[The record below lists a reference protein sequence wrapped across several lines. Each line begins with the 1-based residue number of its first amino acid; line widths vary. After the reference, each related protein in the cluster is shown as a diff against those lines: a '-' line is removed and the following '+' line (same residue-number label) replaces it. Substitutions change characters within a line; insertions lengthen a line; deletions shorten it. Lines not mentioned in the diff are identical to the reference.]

1 MKPKN
6 TRILS
11 VPAAALASLALI
23 QFTANAATLSKA
35 DNTNDLNLATSW
47 SGSVVPGAN
56 DIAQWDST
64 VTAANSTLVGANLS
78 FAGVK
83 VTDPAGAVTFGAGN
97 TITVG
102 TSGID
107 LSTATQN
114 LTIGSGLTLKGKQN
128 WKTIAGRTLDIS
140 GTFSKGS
147 GSVDFTKFSGTLG
160 TLPSDGSGILG
171 AWGTRDG
178 ATAIATA
185 TISSGTVT
193 ALTLVGENSG
203 YATAPTVTIQAPASG
218 TTATA
223 TAIVASGVVTGFT
236 ITNVGSGYTSIP
248 RVNIAPTATRINYAV
263 PSTAAAYTGQ
273 TAGTAADLSNVTS
286 ATTNYSFG
294 ATATLTTDITAN
306 TLRFQ
311 GATCGLVNTANKN
324 ITLNGLMSAGNT
336 GSGSGGVLT
345 VGSAGAATSTT
356 NQIKI
361 GASGVLNI
369 ATAVDNNYTS
379 GSAPSSS
386 MVINMP
392 ITGIGSS
399 VVVNAGPKDL
409 ILLGSGTTKTTNP
422 RSTFSRI
429 FINSGY
435 VRLPVLGD
443 GTLGGYATP
452 NGSTV
457 TADGA
462 LVTIEKGAELR
473 FDRNNILGSLTLNGG
488 TVSFI
493 NSFADTWGPAT
504 NPSSF
509 TLNAD
514 STFYSGA
521 TGKLTVSVPIT
532 GSGGI
537 IKTGAGTASLILNG
551 ASTYTGPTVI
561 NGGVLSLTKAN
572 ALYNADQTKWTAA
585 NITVNPVQS
594 PLTASAPT
602 PTLLLSVGGTDE
614 FTASQLSTLITNLT
628 ASVNNNGLQ
637 AGSYLAINTANATSD
652 VVVSANLINSV
663 GTGGGSINFKT
674 FGKGTV
680 KLTGNNTYSGKT
692 AVDGIES
699 STGVATLSFASLNSV
714 VGGTASSNLGAPTT
728 VANGTIDL
736 GNSGSQNKR
745 VTLSYTGTGETTD
758 RVINFAGQFGS
769 SNAIEQAGTGV
780 LKFTSPFTFY
790 GTASDEDKDVI
801 LQGNTAGTGE
811 IAGAIADPTLGG
823 STNIGVSKRGSGTW
837 TLSGVNTYTGTTSV
851 WEGKLIIGGASKL
864 GGGSYAADIALT
876 SNFSGG
882 PTGANTEIFFN
893 SSANQTLS
901 GFIYSNGTTGT
912 LRKGG
917 ASTLTLAPVASVNA
931 TATATLTGDTVSAIT
946 LTPNTGTGYEDVPI
960 TVTITGG
967 GGTGATATGDVYFFD
982 GKVTITLVSGGSGYT
997 SIPTVTISPAAAPYR
1012 SNVCDNTIVEAGVL
1026 ATNGYALYD
1035 DSSLFITGGKV
1046 SVTAG
1051 QTEVVKY
1058 LSLGGVAK
1066 APGTYGPTGSGATN
1080 IDDTYFTAGTGIVQS
1095 TSTAIPPY
1103 NTWTADN
1110 GLDGLDALPTADA
1123 DADSMANAIEFVLGG
1138 IADPLDP
1145 GNMSVALLPQGT
1157 RNLAGDLVFT
1167 FPRKLVSL
1175 TSTVVFQWSTDLTF
1189 PAGNDVPIGATG
1201 STTNGVT
1208 VAVTSLNSTTDTIVV
1223 TVPAAKAV
1231 GGKVFGRLKSTVTQ

>member
-23 QFTANAATLSKA
+23 QFTAHAATLSKA

-47 SGSVVPGAN
+47 SGSVVPGTN
-56 DIAQWDST
+56 DIAQWDAT
-64 VTAANSTLVGANLS
+64 VTGANSTLVGADLS

-83 VTDPAGAVTFGAGN
+83 ITDPAGAVTFGAGN
-97 TITVG
+97 TLTVG

-128 WKTIAGRTLDIS
+128 WKTDTGRTLDIS
-140 GTFSKGS
+140 GTFSAGS

-203 YATAPTVTIQAPASG
+203 YATAPTVTIQGPASG

-236 ITNVGSGYTSIP
+236 ITNAGSGYTSIP

-263 PSTAAAYTGQ
+263 PGTAAAYTAQ
-273 TAGTAADLSNVTS
+273 TAGTAGTLSNVTS

-294 ATATLTTDITAN
+294 AAATLVGAITAN
-306 TLRFQ
+306 TLRF
-311 GATCGLVNTANKN
+311 GSSTNTTLTNGTN
-324 ITLNGLMSAGNT
+324 TMTLNGLMSAGGGT
-336 GSGSGGVLT
+336 GSNGVLT
-345 VGSAGAATSTT
+345 IGTTATATPTT
-356 NQIKI
+356 NQIII
-361 GASGVLNI
+361 GSTGVLNI
-369 ATAVDNNYTS
+369 ATAVDNTFSS
-379 GSAPSSS
+379 GSAPGTSLA
-386 MVINMP
+386 INIP
-392 ITGIGSS
+392 ITGAGK

-409 ILLGSGTTKTTNP
+409 ILLGNGAGKSSNP
-422 RSTFSRI
+422 RSTFTGGLY
-429 FINSGY
+429 INSGY
-435 VRLPVLGD
+435 VRLADRGD
-443 GTLGGYATP
+443 GALGGYTAV
-452 NGSTV
+452 NSSTV
-457 TADGA
+457 SADGA
-462 LVTIEKGAELR
+462 KVTIERGAELR
-473 FDRNNILGSLTLNGG
+473 LERSAIVGSLTLNGG
-488 TVSFI
+488 TLSFI
-493 NSFADTWGPAT
+493 NSFFDTWSAAT

-514 STFYSGA
+514 STFYSGN
-521 TGKLTVSVPIT
+521 TGKLTVNVPIT

-561 NGGVLSLTKAN
+561 NGGVMSFTKAN
-572 ALYNADQTKWTAA
+572 TLYNADETKWTAA
-585 NITVNPVQS
+585 NITVKPVQS
-594 PLTASAPT
+594 PLTANAPT
-602 PTLLLSVGGTDE
+602 PTLLLSVGGTGE
-614 FTASQLSTLITNLT
+614 FTGSQLSTLITNLT
-628 ASVNNNGLQ
+628 SSVNNNGLQ
-637 AGSYLAINTANATSD
+637 ANSYLAINTGNATSD
-652 VVVSANLINSV
+652 VVVSANLPDSV
-663 GTGGGSINFKT
+663 GTGGGQVNFKT
-674 FGKGTV
+674 FGAGTV
-680 KLTGNNTYSGKT
+680 KLTGTNTYSGKT
-692 AVDGIES
+692 AVDGVSGS
-699 STGVATLSFASLNSV
+699 SVAKLSVSSFNSV
-714 VGGTASSNLGAPTT
+714 VGGTASSSLGAPTT

-736 GNSGSQNKR
+736 GSNGNSNKATI
-745 VTLSYTGTGETTD
+745 VYTGAGETTD
-758 RVINFAGQFGS
+758 RVLNYAGQLGA
-769 SNAIEQAGTGV
+769 SNAIDQSGTGL

-790 GTASDEDKDVI
+790 GGTNYAKDVI
-801 LQGNTAGTGE
+801 LQGSTAGTGE
-811 IAGAIADPTLGG
+811 IAGAIVNATGTG
-823 STNIGVSKRGSGTW
+823 SQTGVSKRGSGTW
-837 TLSGVNTYTGTTSV
+837 TLSGANTYTGTTSV
-851 WEGKLIIGGASKL
+851 WEGKLIIGGASQL
-864 GGGSYAADIALT
+864 GGGSYAGDIALT
-876 SNFSGG
+876 SNSSGG
-882 PTGANTEIFFN
+882 PAGANNEIFFN

-901 GFIYSNGTTGT
+901 GWIYSNGTIGT

-931 TATATLTGDTVSAIT
+931 TATATVTAGVVTGISIDAG
-946 LTPNTGTGYEDVPI
+946 TGTGYDPDQNL

-967 GGTGATATGDVYFFD
+967 GGSGATATVDTGFFSA
-982 GKVTITLVSGGSGYT
+982 KVNTPTITSGGTGYT
-997 SIPTVTISPAAAPYR
+997 SAPTVTITAAANPYR
-1012 SNVCDNTIVEAGVL
+1012 LNYCDNTIVEAGVL

-1035 DSSLFITGGKV
+1035 DSSLSITGGKV

-1066 APGTYGPTGSGATN
+1066 AAGTYGPIGSGATYM
-1080 IDDTYFTAGTGIVQS
+1080 DDTYFTAGTGIVQA

-1110 GLDGLDALPTADA
+1110 GLEGLDALPTADA

-1201 STTNGVT
+1201 STVNDVT
-1208 VAVTSLNSTTDTIVV
+1208 VAVTSLDTTTDTIVV